1 MLVVYYIHF
10 YQKLMSCK
18 VTVLFFIFKGII
30 TFALYRGKYFFEVI
44 FSVLYCINTEI
55 VIHYSNQQLLL
66 PYSRSVE
73 STFISLKALH
83 VKRVDFHHI

>member
-30 TFALYRGKYFFEVI
+30 TIALSRGKYFFEVI
-44 FSVLYCINTEI
+44 TEM
-55 VIHYSNQQLLL
+55 VILHYSNQQLLL
-66 PYSRSVE
+66 PCSRSVE